1 MICLNSYRKALS
13 YLEKWFDFYNSIFKI
28 FKSLNLDK
36 NFNYFDIVPII
47 NSFYIKV
54 DISLLYDEISGFNE
68 EFSELDSDI
77 IKIPYDKLWSK
88 MLEKGKYPNLYKIF
102 VSVSYSCV
110 QCIISIKPL
119 LDTLEQY
126 SGLVFDME
134 DAFITGV
141 LVEKAGVERN
151 ESNLFKFKNQNV
163 NETDVCL
170 MFDIYVLMNC
180 NNMIDFWKKL
190 NQTTPESCGQDLNQK
205 QTINSN
211 KL

>member
-1 MICLNSYRKALS
+1 
-13 YLEKWFDFYNSIFKI
+13 
-28 FKSLNLDK
+28 
-36 NFNYFDIVPII
+36 
-47 NSFYIKV
+47 
-54 DISLLYDEISGFNE
+54 
-68 EFSELDSDI
+68 
-77 IKIPYDKLWSK
+77 

>member
-1 MICLNSYRKALS
+1 
-13 YLEKWFDFYNSIFKI
+13 
-28 FKSLNLDK
+28 
-36 NFNYFDIVPII
+36 
-47 NSFYIKV
+47 
-54 DISLLYDEISGFNE
+54 
-68 EFSELDSDI
+68 
-77 IKIPYDKLWSK
+77 
-88 MLEKGKYPNLYKIF
+88 
-102 VSVSYSCV
+102 
-110 QCIISIKPL
+110 
-119 LDTLEQY
+119 
-126 SGLVFDME
+126 ME